1 MKTRRKRIVSW
12 LLLIVMSVTVV
23 PLSVITS
30 LGKTNEITPV
40 IAELDNA
47 DNKSTTLNFETSPAV
62 TALTELYGGD
72 EEKAKADLEAL
83 YASGLIDAD
92 GNMVELDVKE
102 NGTSVDI
109 SSLANRI
116 KSGENVSNITV
127 NGNKVTADKI
137 VQLQQVSS
145 MLEIIQLADSDVN
158 ITNEHVT
165 NLQTLLEEIAD
176 GSINLS
182 NVISNG
188 GKQISVS
195 HSMGLRSANHSDT
208 IPDNDGTGELETTD
222 GTYKAPYISESE
234 YEEEHTFTLIDSSNT
249 TWYTENAV
257 FDGVVTLSCEANASL
272 SSTFT
277 VTATLNKV
285 QSVPVSFEWAAVSDV
300 INLTDTT
307 TGTVTWAAYDTNL
320 QKSFDITI
328 GAKTS
333 NWYGSQCFVVNA
345 GNIKNALFDGG
356 KEVWSQ
362 TVQIITDSDNDKN
375 AVSNEY
381 PVDKYSYGFTSV
393 NVGGINGIAYKWVL
407 VDKMPKDGDRF
418 IINFTWYA
426 QDTSWMYIV
435 DPTNFTTDATG
446 FTNLKNNSGVNR
458 YVIGY
463 GRDGGNFPRP
473 VTFTERNTELTS
485 RVKNGQVYFVY
496 QIDWQSSGYGAITG
510 LDLTVPYVVAIDEV
524 ESVSAPSGTYSSGQI
539 VPVTVKLKEHAV
551 ATEGTTLTVNG
562 VQCPMLTNPNTE
574 AKTFTF
580 AYTVKETDTGA
591 LNVTEL
597 SDTFINGLGNKV
609 NFESAFPPAS
619 IGADEGV
626 ILSSDV
632 KTYSLDWDN
641 VKYGIDDAGPGSQVV
656 TVVIPFKADANKTW
670 ITNET
675 LEFNT
680 PVTISVPGYENAE
693 AAGCLSSAYF
703 SADGGKTRYPVY
715 VLGDDA
721 DALAVRFTAP
731 LNASSYLRQ
740 DNLYLYL
747 DKEVGT
753 TTEYFGTEHTDE
765 NGYTY
770 FSATNSTAL
779 ASMDKYVSYFVR
791 ASILFESTK
800 TVGRVNFDESNIVLN
815 EEDAP
820 FGLYKYGDK
829 YVVVLD
835 GNYNQQHDVE
845 ICANEALYKALTQGI
860 RAEDPNTLL
869 LSCQF
874 SDRKDFTFKDD
885 KYFSWSTT
893 DSKIAKVVKNKE
905 YDAWQIILNGNGGEV
920 TLTLNVENGAER
932 NKYEIPFTITVL
944 EGKSPFLSIPEFS
957 KERTT
962 LTEVDTDVLFTSNV
976 TARNAALNKDA
987 TFTVKL
993 YKVDE
998 VNEVPTG
1005 EAIWTEDFVSTL
1017 EDTLTSITVPG
1028 KFIEE
1033 AGIYAVS
1040 IETKYEGGEV
1050 NGVLTEAEELS
1061 AMAYLNV
1068 KQAPLK
1074 VKLNE
1079 LESYSV
1085 DYQNIP
1091 TIEYTIKPV
1100 NASDTAVVE
1109 YTIQKSGEAVSER
1122 KSASNGV
1129 IPFSVEKPTSLK
1141 DAYTITVYARSKDA
1155 DENAPWSMDSM
1166 LLRVYNMDIL
1176 DIIVKD
1182 VISGEIG
1189 GTTEGIGDG
1198 MNGSTIT
1205 MDNHDK
1211 LENYGIIGDSY
1222 RLTVSDLNA
1231 LRTDMSLQK
1240 IVSANYGSGIW
1251 GLLSDKMQW
1260 SSSNSDAIS
1269 INYKQGGIYSDI
1281 NNYSYTSYGPATDFL
1296 LVGKEDTDGVTIT
1309 VTHAGTGKT
1318 ASITVSANTLKDQLY
1333 IFQFFPKVETD
1344 VIYFT
1349 VDENGNEVKR
1359 TLKSDE
1365 NGVLAVYEPN
1375 GIKGAVMAMSKV
1387 GNETYV
1393 GTIYAS
1399 ELESGERDI
1408 ASLQLYPTNNLR
1420 LRSISNA
1427 TLTFLN
1433 PDGSYYQGTVS
1444 LRVGVYKNGTYCPEA
1459 QMFLEGDSE
1468 GRNGREDIVVDVTDG
1483 TVTIGFNPM
1492 TFKIDPE
1499 DAEETGAYPGDKIAY
1514 VVEYRV
1520 GDYQTSYAIINAVT
1534 NIEGEHDPMDSVIQ
1548 LKAVKGSSNG
1558 PQIIRQTMQQY
1569 TDDEPVPYTRN
1580 IIDYPEN
1587 IGVSSKFNKVV
1598 VTTDFVLPSST
1609 ISTDGDGHSVL
1620 DGEFAFYTADGVK
1633 LTGQTEY
1640 GVSPEVTINKLS
1652 ELEGSN
1658 LFIFPFS
1665 AAAFGHHVYTLTDE
1679 NLKADGITDEG
1690 NNPTATARVKM
1701 MFVRNGMAVTSMNLP
1716 FGISNLSHA
1725 QDLTDENGAAKDV
1738 ATDIK
1743 TELSSQM
1750 NIGNIFKSIN
1760 VNDMLQKGFAF
1771 LGGLTS
1777 NGDSPMSL
1785 IIIPTENPGIFRIV
1799 AFVGSEPEDDD
1810 DGDGVSINYDPN
1822 SLYEDFNSLMEDDD
1836 DDDSGETSYE
1846 VNFSGTIVLEAG
1858 YDVSS
1863 KKWKVDFLG
1872 GSVGL
1877 GFSMKYEWSQNFFCG
1892 PIPANI
1898 SFEVGA
1904 HANLKVSFANKS
1916 SVKQMLVDATIGVSI
1931 EAFAGIGFDASIAK
1945 LKLGIYG
1952 KIGADVNFLLLT
1964 DFKSASTGTKLTI
1977 NGEIGIRL
1985 EVKILFIKYKKT
1997 LASTGFNWTKKWN
2010 SYDSILRKWE
2020 ESGAA
2025 EIFGFTKSGR
2035 AYSMRLLA
2043 NGTAIVA
2050 IDGGGELENRDYLE
2064 LSERAWNSGVTT
2076 RRGLLKAQSS
2086 STNSLTN
2093 IQTNAYPYSNP
2104 VFVDDGS
2111 MFLYISDNDNAD
2123 ALENVV
2129 SFAKYNGSGYTN
2141 EGALY
2146 DTTGVALGDS
2156 DVVASGAG
2164 NNIFA
2169 AWVKQNESPEK
2180 EMNDQT
2186 TSADLGMMMNATE
2199 VYAGSYD
2206 GASWTTTRLT
2216 DNKVADMAPTIASYG
2231 DKAIAA
2237 WRSLSATK
2245 MPENG
2250 GSEDFSTM
2258 FDAENNINFSIY
2270 DGTKWNDAKVAYNG
2284 SAGTVS
2290 AIDSAMLSD
2299 GTSILTYTVRTGS
2312 DVTSA
2317 ETFYTVIDVNG
2328 NVVTTGRL
2336 TNDNYTD
2343 NNAQV
2348 SAVGNQ
2354 FVVGWYSEHDTGEKT
2369 KDPDTGV
2376 EENVVAHDIRL
2387 ARINANGSIDESF
2400 LESVGGSSAA
2410 GITSNFRFSAPVHND
2425 DLNKL
2430 AIVWS
2435 QTQESGASNDGVYEI
2450 NAMRFYENNGV
2461 IGMTT
2466 QINIVETEDNF
2477 TVDHFDTYTD
2487 GNGRVHVLVL
2497 GSDYNSLDG
2506 LAEYDTIDLSN
2517 QPIETSQG
2525 SELLTILEQNPIA
2538 YIKNGSNEFSEISI
2552 DVSVDTNLYELV
2564 PGLDLPV
2571 QFTIK
2576 NTGTGIVD
2584 KADVKFGDIV
2594 KSVEGL
2600 SLLPNQS
2607 TTISIVYSVP
2617 ETEVKDV
2624 DYSITANDVT
2634 VVDGTMILNRPDVA
2648 ISSMKITR
2656 EENDERNIQVV
2667 LANKSG
2673 IPLDGSGKTVKLA
2686 FYSDQELSKQ
2696 LGDIITIPEASYTNI
2711 DNGIFVYN
2719 QTFKIEDLIGDET
2732 EIPDKGI
2739 RVYAKSWIEEE
2750 DGTHVNEIYPN
2761 NNSNSVYFQG
2771 LLTRNNGQKISTDTY
2786 IEVLEGG
2793 YKVSTEI
2800 RNNSIQET
2808 NTGIPVVLLLDSDGN
2823 VIAQK
2828 SLLGENLVLKGE
2840 ETASDLSVTFGDD
2853 EVNGTPATAIVLF
2866 SYTVTFEVCEGSG
2879 VIQSLHTDV
2888 YGHIELPEEQPVP
2901 PEADKTMYFKGWFS
2915 EPLEGEKITNEY
2927 TYLENTTIYAHYDY
2941 HHHHFAYIENGDDS
2955 VTAICVNYEDECDLE
2970 DHKVT
2975 LTINAPQRANE
2986 GVGNQNATISGIREL
3001 GENIEITYYTANVDG
3016 SRGDLLAAAPAGAG
3030 KYWAEFTVSGESNN
3044 LTAHVVYEIPEIKA
3058 TYVSLPNFVKVTSIE
3073 ELNNFQRSGANLMK
3087 IWVSNNSTLINAD
3100 PKRSKIFVIAKDTLP
3115 FDPRTGDE
3123 LEEETTFYVGFRGNT
3138 SDEILNVF
3146 NDFYLVSDI
3155 ADIIASDTADVYI
3168 QGSEAEDFAV
3178 IAAFEMI
3185 DNPDDLS
3192 KLVNCSMLD
3201 AMIWIEAHKEE
3212 LQAHFM
3218 EVYSHFPIVFSL
3230 SDGNY
3235 SYFNYIQG
3243 SIDYHIT
3250 PVDWADFQYPL
3261 YVATGITPDPNATNT
3276 VSYDVNGGT
3285 GTIEDDVFYQ
3295 GSEIFI
3301 RGGDG
3306 ISKDNSTFI
3315 GWNTKADGSGHTY
3328 LEGDTFMVTQDITL
3342 YAQWKHTHS
3351 WTYSYDEEKNCYTA
3365 KCDVPGCT
3373 LGNQTLQV
3381 ENDEHMYNGKT
3392 VIPYTLSEGWTK
3404 ENGLIMPTITYYKN
3418 GELVSE
3424 AKDVGSYI
3432 AKVRVKG
3439 IESIES
3445 EFIVTPRPVRVYA
3458 DDIEIHEGEENP
3470 ELTVTYDS
3478 IGDKLYFENDATY
3491 PWQAVREGN
3500 RYYVKAGN
3508 SGKGSSTS
3516 TLTLNVTLEK
3526 AGTLSFDYM
3535 YGTEN
3540 NSDYCYFRVDDTEKI
3555 KVSDLGDH
3563 WQSYACELS
3572 EGSHTLTWSYSKDF
3586 SVDANGDFFAIDNFE
3601 IITEGILTQEDH
3613 EIVDSTEIIEALN
3626 ADLRFENDTN
3636 YPWKVVTEDDRTYVT
3651 SGNAEVNNSSSTLIL
3666 DFTLDN
3672 YGTISFDYKYGTE
3685 NGFDYGYFYLDGN
3698 ELLKMTGVK
3707 DWTSYS
3713 HALSVG
3719 THKLIWR
3726 YTKDNVSSDN
3736 GDFFAIDNV
3745 VVTTKGE
3752 IEQENPNV
3760 LFIRAVN
3767 KLEGGI
3773 VKGET
3778 LNYNITRQE
3787 GDVKGTYAISLE
3799 MGDNPNYEVKEVR
3812 DATFTILE
3820 SQGDPQTIEV
3830 SDVVATYGDTGV
3842 NINASI
3848 TEGDGTLS
3856 YVLKSGDAVSVDEE
3870 GNLTILKEGTAVIT
3884 VIASQTAAY
3893 RKTTK
3898 SINIT
3903 VNPKDMDVI
3912 AEDVEG
3918 VVNGQPY
3925 GITVTVNDPIED
3937 YTVKYG
3943 VVEGTY
3949 NLSSSPVFTTAG
3961 TMVVYYQVTAENYVT
3976 YNGKAT
3982 ITLVEHAHELTY
3994 TLGTGDEANTI
4005 IAHCSGEDCTLPDNT
4020 ATLSISAPANAIT
4033 YDGAAHPAIIT
4044 DKYNIKGDAK
4054 VVYQKKGVD
4063 GSYGEA
4069 SEIAPVEVGTYLAS
4083 ITLGSGDNA
4092 KTISVEYSIV
4102 NATLTN
4108 VSVAQIGTLTY
4119 NGNAQVPQV
4128 TTNATSLNNQTVT
4141 FTYSLVEDGEY
4152 GAMPSFTDVNDG
4164 GTVYFK
4170 AVAPNHDEVFG
4181 SFQITINKANRA
4193 APAEPT
4199 LDSASANTV
4208 KLVEVE
4214 GCEYSM
4220 DGINWQDET
4229 IFSNLDKS
4237 TEYTFYQRYKENA
4250 NYKTSAARSTVISTT
4265 DHSHEWGG
4273 FVGAGNTITATCE
4286 NSDGGH
4292 SNDLSA
4298 TMTIVAPTRTIYGEG
4313 NAEATVINNIEGIA
4327 TPTIVYKN
4335 GDVVLDAAPTNVG
4348 TYTAYIT
4355 SNGVTASVTYTI
4367 AQRAITVTIVNKTS
4381 TYGDAQVELEATTED
4396 GAIVNG
4402 DTGVYSLSSSVN
4414 EQSSVGTYDIIGT
4427 CLDNNYNI
4435 TFVNEKDAYSVTKKA
4450 LTVVANPHTITYGDQ
4465 PNNNDVTYVG
4475 FVNDEDKSV
4484 LGGTLAFAYTYSQY
4498 GDVGD
4503 YVITPS
4509 GYSSDNYEI
4518 TYENGVLTVAR
4529 KRLTISANTNTI
4541 TYGDEASNAG
4551 VTYEGFVGDE
4561 DEDVLVGTLTYDYSY
4576 SQYQDAGKYTI
4587 TPSGYSSGNYEI
4599 IYQDGALTV
4608 TPKAITVTIVNKTST
4623 YGDAQVKLEATTE
4636 DGAIVNGD
4644 TGVYSLSSSVNEQSS
4659 VGKYDI
4665 IGTCLDNNYN
4675 ITFVNEKDAYS
4686 VTKRSISASAEDKTI
4701 TSGQELPTY
4710 SFVVSEKIAQEVLD
4724 ELKEKTTLTSN
4735 ANSQVPGK
4743 YEITFS
4749 FVDGIDENSVLTN
4762 YTVTLENAYIYILT
4776 NVLTDNSSEDTSG
4789 VEILLENSDE
4799 TFDYNISVEIEV
4811 VTTTESSGSSIDFS
4825 KVSSQYVDRRSEI
4838 SKVYSIKL
4846 YRTDIVDGEE
4856 VAVEIQP
4863 SDIKDGLS
4871 IIVKMEIPEYLT
4883 GRNFRILHIHSE
4895 NDIEYVDDSN
4905 VEVKDG
4911 YVYVKINRLSEFAF
4925 VNLKDNEEMNHSGF
4939 CLGWVV
4945 IILDIL
4951 VAAFFVVY
4959 LLLKRKKLFNII
4971 GLGVS
4976 GAVLVFGL
4984 VVLILHICYVS
4995 IIGFTI
5001 AAVLFALFLVF
5012 FFIKRNGGKVQK
5024 AEEKEELDEN
5034 EKVEQPVDEN
5044 IEEEH
5049 VVVDAK
5055 GNYFNIRY
5063 NKSFIAKLIQSDDE
5077 LKGYYGKLKNE
5088 ALSYQKTTSRIS
5100 WSFDSINSGKNPVV
5114 KFGIRRKTLCLYFPL
5129 NVGELDEKYKV
5140 EEVDSKKYQKVPC
5153 MYRIKNERRFEYAK
5167 QLIEIVC
5174 SSLGLEKGEAQN
5186 EDYYLP
5192 FETTEALIEK
5202 KLIKEVVIKATTEQ
5216 IDRAKEEG
5224 SISVVDSVSVSE
5236 ANDLISDEI
5245 AESAIIEERKINHTG
5260 KRGVINIDTLSMN
5273 FESGETITIERLKE
5287 KKLIHNSIGQVKVL
5301 ARGTLDKVLHVELQ
5315 DYSIEA
5321 VKMIL
5326 ATGGTVKRS

>member
-62 TALTELYGGD
+62 TALTELYGGN

-234 YEEEHTFTLIDSSNT
+234 YEEEHTFTLIDSANT

-362 TVQIITDSDNDKN
+362 AVQIVTDSDNDKN

-641 VKYGIDDAGPGSQVV
+641 VKYGIDDAEPGSQVV

-693 AAGCLSSAYF
+693 TAGCLSSAYF

-753 TTEYFGTEHTDE
+753 TTEYFGTEHTDG

-815 EEDAP
+815 EEEAP
-820 FGLYKYGDK
+820 FGLYKDGDK

-845 ICANEALYKALTQGI
+845 ICANEALYKALMQGI
-860 RAEDPNTLL
+860 RAEDPDTLL

-1091 TIEYTIKPV
+1091 TIEYTIKPA

-1129 IPFSVEKPTSLK
+1129 IPFSAEKPTSLK

-1534 NIEGEHDPMDSVIQ
+1534 NIEGEHDPMDSIIQ

-1701 MFVRNGMAVTSMNLP
+1701 MFVRDGMAVTSMNLP

-1750 NIGNIFKSIN
+1750 NIGDIFKSIN

-1822 SLYEDFNSLMEDDD
+1822 SLYEDFNSLMEDDDD

-2312 DVTSA
+2312 DVTST

-2343 NNAQV
+2343 NNAQAA
-2348 SAVGNQ
+2348 AVGNQ

-2400 LESVGGSSAA
+2400 LESVGGSSAI

-2624 DYSITANDVT
+2624 DYSVTANDVT

-2696 LGDIITIPEASYTNI
+2696 LGDIITITEASYINI

-2786 IEVLEGG
+2786 IEALEGG
-2793 YKVSTEI
+2793 YKVSAEI

-2808 NTGIPVVLLLDSDGN
+2808 DTGIPVVLLLDSDGN

-2840 ETASDLSVTFGDD
+2840 ETASDLFVTFGDD

-3058 TYVSLPNFVKVTSIE
+3058 TYVSLPNFVKITSIE
-3073 ELNNFQRSGANLMK
+3073 ELNNFQRSGENLMK

-3100 PKRSKIFVIAKDTLP
+3100 PNRSKLFITAKADLP
-3115 FDPRTGDE
+3115 FDPRTGE
-3123 LEEETTFYVGFRGNT
+3123 EFEEETTFYVGFRGNT

-3235 SYFNYIQG
+3235 SYFNYFGG
-3243 SIDYHIT
+3243 SIENHIT

-3342 YAQWKHTHS
+3342 YAQWKHAHS

-3381 ENDEHMYNGKT
+3381 ENVEHMYNGKT

-3445 EFIVTPRPVRVYA
+3445 EFVVTPRPVRVYA

-3491 PWQAVREGN
+3491 PWQAVREGD

-3516 TLTLNVTLEK
+3516 TLTLNVTLEQ

-3535 YGTEN
+3535 YGTESR
-3540 NSDYCYFRVDDTEKI
+3540 SDYCYFRVDDTEKI

-3563 WQSYACELS
+3563 WQSYTCELS

-3601 IITEGILTQEDH
+3601 IITEGSLTQIDH

-3820 SQGDPQTIEV
+3820 SNGDPQTIEV

-4141 FTYSLVEDGEY
+4141 FTYSLMEDGEY
-4152 GAMPSFTDVNDG
+4152 GAMPSFTDVDDG

-4298 TMTIVAPTRTIYGEG
+4298 TMTIVAPTRTIYGGEG
-4313 NAEATVINNIEGIA
+4313 SAEATVINNIEGIA

-4335 GDVVLDAAPTNVG
+4335 GDVVLDAAPTNAG

-4367 AQRAITVTIVNKTS
+4367 AQKAITVTIVNKTS
-4381 TYGDAQVELEATTED
+4381 TYGDAQVKLEATTED

-4435 TFVNEKDAYSVTKKA
+4435 TFVNEKDAYSVTK
-4450 LTVVANPHTITYGDQ
+4450 
-4465 PNNNDVTYVG
+4465 
-4475 FVNDEDKSV
+4475 
-4484 LGGTLAFAYTYSQY
+4484 
-4498 GDVGD
+4498 
-4503 YVITPS
+4503 
-4509 GYSSDNYEI
+4509 
-4518 TYENGVLTVAR
+4518 
-4529 KRLTISANTNTI
+4529 
-4541 TYGDEASNAG
+4541 
-4551 VTYEGFVGDE
+4551 
-4561 DEDVLVGTLTYDYSY
+4561 
-4576 SQYQDAGKYTI
+4576 
-4587 TPSGYSSGNYEI
+4587 
-4599 IYQDGALTV
+4599 
-4608 TPKAITVTIVNKTST
+4608 
-4623 YGDAQVKLEATTE
+4623 
-4636 DGAIVNGD
+4636 
-4644 TGVYSLSSSVNEQSS
+4644 
-4659 VGKYDI
+4659 
-4665 IGTCLDNNYN
+4665 
-4675 ITFVNEKDAYS
+4675 
-4686 VTKRSISASAEDKTI
+4686 RSISASAEDKTI

-4710 SFVVSEKIAQEVLD
+4710 SFVVSENIAQEVLD

-4762 YTVTLENAYIYILT
+4762 YTVTLENAYIYVLT
-4776 NVLTDNSSEDTSG
+4776 NVLTDNSSEGTSG

-4799 TFDYNISVEIEV
+4799 TFDYNISVDIEV
-4811 VTTTESSGSSIDFS
+4811 VTTTESSGSSIDFN

-4911 YVYVKINRLSEFAF
+4911 YVYVKINRLSDFAF

-4976 GAVLVFGL
+4976 GVVLVFGL
-4984 VVLILHICYVS
+4984 VVLILHICYAS
-4995 IIGFTI
+4995 IIGFSI

-5167 QLIEIVC
+5167 QLIEKVC
-5174 SSLGLEKGEAQN
+5174 SSLGLEKGETQN